1 MSLKR
6 IALFCIIL
14 IILFAAV
21 FVGWVY
27 RDLNSAN
34 AHEKSAE
41 YIEIPRGSTPSE
53 IISKLESQG
62 VIRRS
67 WTILLYLRLSGRSAK
82 LKAGEYK
89 FASPITPLAVISQLE
104 KGEEKLNRMTIIEGW
119 SRWEIADEMLKMPQ
133 FKLKNREE
141 VFAFMDDTSLIRDLD
156 PQAKNLEGYIYPDT
170 YSFPEDFTV
179 QQFIA
184 MTVNRFR
191 KEWKPEWI
199 EQARSLNKTP
209 REIVTIASLIE
220 TEAKLLEERPLVSSV
235 IYNRLRINM
244 KLGIDSAIIYAAKL
258 AGKWKNDGKVYMSDI
273 NRDSPY
279 NTRLY
284 AGLPPGP
291 IAASSAI
298 SLKAALFP
306 AQTDYLYYVRNPA
319 RNDGAHNFYNNAA
332 DFEKGV
338 KALRDWE
345 RQRDAKK

>member
-1 MSLKR
+1 MTIKR
-6 IALFCIIL
+6 ILLVFFIL
-14 IILFAAV
+14 IFLLSVGFVV
-21 FVGWVY
+21 FFY
-27 RDLNSAN
+27 KDLNTAN
-34 AHEKSAE
+34 THQMSAE
-41 YIEIPRGSTPSE
+41 YIQIQRGSSPAE

-62 VIRRS
+62 VIKRS
-67 WTILLYLRLSGRSAK
+67 WTTLLYLRLSGRSAK
-82 LKAGEYK
+82 LKAGDYK

-119 SRWEIADEMLKMPQ
+119 TRWEIADEMLKMQQ

-141 VFAFMDDTSLIRDLD
+141 VFALMDDTSLIRDID
-156 PQAKNLEGYIYPDT
+156 TQAKNLEGYIYPDT
-170 YSFPEDFTV
+170 YSFPEDFTA

-184 MTVNRFR
+184 MTVGRFR
-191 KEWKPEWI
+191 KEWKTEWI

-220 TEAKLLEERPLVSSV
+220 TEAKLNEERPIVSSV

-244 KLGIDSAIIYAAKL
+244 KLGIDSAIIYASKL

-291 IAASSAI
+291 IASSSAN

-306 AQTDYLYYVRNPA
+306 AQTDYLYYVRNPD